1 MQILQET
8 PIGLVGPREGTAG
21 TWVSGL
27 LCFAAA
33 CRVARSMS
41 GHQLGG
47 GGRRSITEF
56 YPRLFAPGMPPR
68 GLGWALILASGL
80 LAGCAAWLPSKPA
93 APPVI
98 QEFQFAVL
106 DHPTTRQFGRSIN
119 LFIRYRYLEGLA
131 ASDYPDYRA
140 MRQSALEFFRVRPA
154 EPAIEYWEVL
164 NEGLVREL
172 YVSFPL
178 AGVVSQLQVEPDP
191 NPKLQEP
198 GFHSSI
204 VQIGAVTGIDRGP
217 RSWPSARHSAGLG
230 PVSGETLADR

>member
-1 MQILQET
+1 
-8 PIGLVGPREGTAG
+8 
-21 TWVSGL
+21 
-27 LCFAAA
+27 
-33 CRVARSMS
+33 MS
-41 GHQLGG
+41 GRRQLGG

-56 YPRLFAPGMPPR
+56 YSRVLAPGVPARTM
-68 GLGWALILASGL
+68 GLSLVLASGL
-80 LAGCAAWLPSKPA
+80 LASCAAWLPVQPA
-93 APPVI
+93 AAPVI

-106 DHPTTRQFGRSIN
+106 DHPTTRQFGRTIN

-140 MRQSALEFFRVRPA
+140 MRQSALEFLRVRPA

-164 NEGLVREL
+164 NEGLAREL

-204 VQIGAVTGIDRGP
+204 VQIGTVTAIDRGP
-217 RSWPSARHSAGLG
+217 PARIPFDRDTPGSD
-230 PVSGETLADR
+230 PVSSEKLADR